1 LQKHCPLAVD
11 RNIGGLPQ
19 DVGDRKAIC
28 LGDRHTN
35 PWHQPKVVGHVALV
49 ASAEIGCNILGPL
62 IGFGEEHLAWRIGI
76 ERRPDVLYDG
86 MGLGKI
92 LVAGSFSLAEVWNR
106 AQPEAIDA
114 QVEPVPHDP
123 HDRHKHTRIVEV

>member
-1 LQKHCPLAVD
+1 M
-11 RNIGGLPQ
+11 
-19 DVGDRKAIC
+19 
-28 LGDRHTN
+28 
-35 PWHQPKVVGHVALV
+35 ALV

-62 IGFGEEHLAWRIGI
+62 IGFGEENLAWRIGI
-76 ERRPDVLYDG
+76 ELRPDVLYDG

-114 QVEPVPHDP
+114 QVE
-123 HDRHKHTRIVEV
+123 TSAA